1 MMRSGFILTVLLL
14 IASLGSSA
22 LTPAAASTIRLEIGG
37 GQIDVMFWDG
47 KLDLPKPRIIGW
59 VSLAAC
65 AVTDYY
71 ARLPVRHLRVL
82 VVPVQGRSGVVS
94 GTTFGA
100 KGAFIKVLVGEHA
113 SEAELRDDWVLT
125 HEMVH
130 LALPSVGEEHHW
142 IEEGIATYVEPI
154 ARVESGNLGPKKIW
168 GDLID
173 GLPKGLPKA
182 GDEGLDHTHSWGRTY
197 WGGALFCTL
206 ADVEIRER
214 TGNRRGLQDA
224 LRGIVA
230 GGGNIEVDWPLTQA
244 LKVGDQAAGVSVLT
258 ELYDQMKATP
268 VTPDL
273 PALWK
278 KLGVGKHGDEVV
290 FDDGAPLE
298 SIRLAITA
306 IPPADSAQCSPIPQ
320 PER

>member
-1 MMRSGFILTVLLL
+1 MRSRVILTVLLL

-244 LKVGDQAAGVSVLT
+244 LKVGDQAAGVPVLT

>member
-1 MMRSGFILTVLLL
+1 MALLL
-14 IASLGSSA
+14 IASVGSSA

-47 KLDLPKPRIIGW
+47 NLDLPKPRIIDW

-100 KGAFIKVLVGEHA
+100 RGAFIKVLVGEHA

-182 GDEGLDHTHSWGRTY
+182 GDKGLDHTHSWGRTY

-244 LKVGDQAAGVSVLT
+244 LKVGDQATGVPVLT

-298 SIRLAITA
+298 SIRLAITS
-306 IPPADSAQCSPIPQ
+306 IPPADSAHCSPIPQ

>member
-1 MMRSGFILTVLLL
+1 MRSGFILTVLLL